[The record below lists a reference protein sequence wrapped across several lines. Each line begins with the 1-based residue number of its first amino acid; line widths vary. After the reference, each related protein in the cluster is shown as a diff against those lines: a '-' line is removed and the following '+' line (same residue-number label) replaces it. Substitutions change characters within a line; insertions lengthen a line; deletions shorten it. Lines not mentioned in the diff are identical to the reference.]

1 MEIDW
6 ASGTAL
12 HQACASFDLDLVEEL
27 VETCDVDARIQ
38 PGNFT
43 ALMLSCIAFS
53 WALMVTPC
61 DEDVVAI
68 LEVLLAAGADAT
80 LVDDQ
85 LSTALNHAVSSN
97 CNGAA
102 RTLVD
107 AAPCCLARRD
117 ALGWQPLH
125 YAVELGHGEALR
137 ALLDKRARHVAD
149 VNAPAA
155 PYAPSK
161 ADPWT
166 AATGLTATHALCLR
180 GRVGLLGLLLRD
192 HGLDP
197 TPPPS
202 ALGVTPLHCCAWQ
215 KRRKCAEV
223 LLRSSRA
230 AAAAVD
236 RTDADGR
243 TPGDVAAHCGHA
255 TVAAVLERRGLK
267 VGDSVVVA
275 GLVAAAR
282 YNDRAGAVVGDLL
295 DGRFAVRV
303 GGAKIRAKPA
313 NLRLAR
319 PGVDPVAVDAIDGRP
334 WKLGDYEAD
343 PDELWIKNLD
353 MGELRRVAANLG
365 LDTVD
370 DRRLLETLVRG
381 RWRRRPEDAPAPP
394 PSPKPE
400 PEPAKPPAPP
410 RPRLRFAPGDDVE
423 AYVSGA
429 YADGV
434 VARVWYELTP
444 AQVLARYGDRP
455 PSDAA
460 VPYVVV
466 LVPSGDSVVV
476 DADDPGLLRPR
487 MPKLRFKV
495 GDRVAARTPT
505 GDTPGEVVRCWY
517 RERDWP
523 PEKWAAYQVKLAVGA
538 LTYVPTD
545 DDNTVRLLRPDEL
558 ATGLITS

>member
-1 MEIDW
+1 M
-6 ASGTAL
+6 
-12 HQACASFDLDLVEEL
+12 
-27 VETCDVDARIQ
+27 
-38 PGNFT
+38 
-43 ALMLSCIAFS
+43 
-53 WALMVTPC
+53 
-61 DEDVVAI
+61 
-68 LEVLLAAGADAT
+68 
-80 LVDDQ
+80 
-85 LSTALNHAVSSN
+85 
-97 CNGAA
+97 
-102 RTLVD
+102 
-107 AAPCCLARRD
+107 
-117 ALGWQPLH
+117 
-125 YAVELGHGEALR
+125 
-137 ALLDKRARHVAD
+137 
-149 VNAPAA
+149 
-155 PYAPSK
+155 
-161 ADPWT
+161 
-166 AATGLTATHALCLR
+166 
-180 GRVGLLGLLLRD
+180 
-192 HGLDP
+192 
-197 TPPPS
+197 
-202 ALGVTPLHCCAWQ
+202 
-215 KRRKCAEV
+215 

-303 GGAKIRAKPA
+303 GGATIRAKPA

-319 PGVDPVAVDAIDGRP
+319 PGVDPVAVDAVDGRP

-365 LDTVD
+365 LDAVD

-381 RWRRRPEDAPAPP
+381 RWRRRPEDAPPPP

-400 PEPAKPPAPP
+400 PEPPKPPAPP

-434 VARVWYELTP
+434 VARVWFELTP

-455 PSDAA
+455 PADAA

-476 DADDPGLLRPR
+476 DADDPNLLRPR
-487 MPKLRFKV
+487 MPQLRFKV

-505 GDTPGEVVRCWY
+505 GDTPGEIVRCWY

-558 ATGLITS
+558 ATGLISS

>member
-107 AAPCCLARRD
+107 AAPCCLSRRD

-149 VNAPAA
+149 VNAPAT
-155 PYAPSK
+155 PHAPSK
-161 ADPWT
+161 ADPWS

-197 TPPPS
+197 NPPPS

-215 KRRKCAEV
+215 KRRN
-223 LLRSSRA
+223 RR
-230 AAAAVD
+230 
-236 RTDADGR
+236 RR
-243 TPGDVAAHCGHA
+243 R
-255 TVAAVLERRGLK
+255 RRGP
-267 VGDSVVVA
+267 
-275 GLVAAAR
+275 R
-282 YNDRAGAVVGDLL
+282 RCPPNDRAGAVVGDLL

-303 GGAKIRAKPA
+303 GGATIRAKPA

-334 WKLGDYEAD
+334 WTLGDYEAD

-365 LDTVD
+365 LDAVD

-381 RWRRRPEDAPAPP
+381 RWRRRPRTPP
-394 PSPKPE
+394 PPPPPKPE
-400 PEPAKPPAPP
+400 PEPPKPPAPP

-423 AYVSGA
+423 AYVSGS

-444 AQVLARYGDRP
+444 PSSSRYGDRP
-455 PSDAA
+455 PADAA

-476 DADDPGLLRPR
+476 DADDPSLLRPR
-487 MPKLRFKV
+487 MPKLRFK
-495 GDRVAARTPT
+495 
-505 GDTPGEVVRCWY
+505 
-517 RERDWP
+517 
-523 PEKWAAYQVKLAVGA
+523 VKLAVGA

-558 ATGLITS
+558 ATGSSVVVL